1 MTQIQTLEP
10 QIQASK
16 SETGAKLYELGG
28 RQRGSLMEVCPFVYD
43 IYLYR
48 ATARKA
54 TEKDRRN
61 TDVIHL
67 IPRLRN
73 ETGGFEFFK

>member
-1 MTQIQTLEP
+1 
-10 QIQASK
+10 
-16 SETGAKLYELGG
+16 
-28 RQRGSLMEVCPFVYD
+28 MEVYPFVYD
-43 IYLYR
+43 IYLYM

-67 IPRLRN
+67 IPRLRS